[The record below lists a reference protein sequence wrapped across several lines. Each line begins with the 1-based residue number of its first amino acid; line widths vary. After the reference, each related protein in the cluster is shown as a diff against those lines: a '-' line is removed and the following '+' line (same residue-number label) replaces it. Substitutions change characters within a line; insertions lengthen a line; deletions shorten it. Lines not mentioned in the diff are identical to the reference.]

1 MDIALFH
8 SLWTVLVLI
17 LFVGIVVWA
26 YGGSRREGF
35 EEAARIPLADD
46 EAGIAAETDRRPDA
60 ENAHG

>member
-17 LFVGIVVWA
+17 LFVGIVIWA
-26 YGGSRREGF
+26 YSGSRRAAF

-46 EAGIAAETDRRPDA
+46 DVDIAAETDREVEA
-60 ENAHG
+60 ENTHG